1 MGSTPTDVSN
11 LDPDQVRAAARDVL
25 DSGQFE
31 PKAPPRPFKGLL
43 DWLGDRIRPV
53 GEWIADVWN
62 GLFDAVPAPLA
73 WLVVAAIVAAA
84 IGSVALAVQRRG
96 LRADVA
102 ARTAADTVS
111 RDDDPA
117 ELERRAADAERRGD
131 HDLGVRL
138 RFRAGLVRLD
148 RDASAF
154 RYHAG
159 LGTREV
165 RRALR
170 DERFDSLADTFDAVA
185 YGNRDADDDDS
196 RTARAEWPEVV
207 RHARR

>member
-1 MGSTPTDVSN
+1 MSS
-11 LDPDQVRAAARDVL
+11 LDPDQVRAEVRDVL

-53 GEWIADVWN
+53 GEWVADVWN
-62 GLFDAVPAPLA
+62 RLFESVPSPIA
-73 WLVVAAIVAAA
+73 WLVVVAVVAAA
-84 IGSVALAVQRRG
+84 VAAVGLAVHRRG
-96 LRADVA
+96 LRADA
-102 ARTAADTVS
+102 AAQTATDAVS
-111 RDDDPA
+111 GDDDPVD
-117 ELERRAADAERRGD
+117 LEHRAAEAERRGD
-131 HDLGVRL
+131 HELAVRL
-138 RFRAGLVRLD
+138 RFRAGLMRLD

-165 RRALR
+165 RRALH
-170 DERFDSLADTFDAVA
+170 DEQFDGLADTFDAVA
-185 YGNRDADDDDS
+185 YGNRDADDDDC
-196 RTARAEWPEVV
+196 RTAREEWPEVV